1 MLDSATV
8 FQCDTTAA
16 SGGDSTSGEAS
27 REASRQA
34 SREASREASRHILSV
49 AVRIRAFET
58 NLLQLFKQ
66 GLISG
71 TVHTCVGQELCAA
84 ALHPH
89 LRPGRDA
96 FFATHRGH
104 GHYLAH
110 AGSE

>member
-1 MLDSATV
+1 MVDSATV
-8 FQCDTTAA
+8 DQCQTTAA
-16 SGGDSTSGEAS
+16 SRGDSTSKVGSQEL
-27 REASRQA
+27 
-34 SREASREASRHILSV
+34 SRHIIS
-49 AVRIRAFET
+49 AAIRIRAFET

-110 AGSE
+110 GGSE

>member
-1 MLDSATV
+1 MLESATV

-16 SGGDSTSGEAS
+16 SGGDSTSG
-27 REASRQA
+27 Q
-34 SREASREASRHILSV
+34 ASREASRHILSV

-110 AGSE
+110 GGSEEA